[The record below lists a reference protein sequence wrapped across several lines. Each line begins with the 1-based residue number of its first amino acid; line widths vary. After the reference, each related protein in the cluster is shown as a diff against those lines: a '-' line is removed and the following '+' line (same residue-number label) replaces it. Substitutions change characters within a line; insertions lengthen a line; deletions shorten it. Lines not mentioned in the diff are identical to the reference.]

1 MENILSYLEKST
13 MIVSNVVW
21 PIFIPFLLLVG
32 IYICAQVILN
42 IRSLTT
48 IKSKLNLKYIVPQSS
63 VALGAMM
70 GTGTIIGF
78 LSALSNLAISGQI
91 YVEAVAMWA
100 LLGSIV
106 LIPISYCESLIAK
119 VVGMEPKDYI
129 KSFVSKSASKTYIV
143 AIILLYVFAIG
154 GVQFS
159 GIEAIMIT
167 TLNKVF
173 NIELNEMQRYLYIVI
188 PLIGIITIIVLKNRQ
203 DIFIKS
209 MIGMILVAVVIYFIF
224 FGLFATKTSHYIP
237 IFIERVMIGFKNPI
251 SMILGIPLGL
261 IFGMQRVI
269 QIAEPGLGTLALASM
284 KSDSSPR
291 VAGTISLI
299 LTTTLVVVS
308 IVVTS
313 YIASYGLNAGIIT
326 FSEVGVQ
333 RLVSY
338 FETVISVTGGFG
350 FTILFIFIILS
361 GMTTLLGSYILL
373 NNLIERE
380 TYKKN
385 IMYISLLIVAGALAI
400 FKFDVL
406 FNLLN
411 ILLFIATSLNITALA
426 MFTEFEWSKY
436 KINCYSSKN
445 TRKKIA

>member
-1 MENILSYLEKST
+1 MENILSYLEQFT
-13 MIVSNVVW
+13 TIISNVVW

-32 IYICAQVILN
+32 IYISSQVILN

-48 IKSKLNLKYIVPQSS
+48 KKSCVNLKYIVPQAS

-78 LSALSNLAISGQI
+78 IGALSNLAISGQI
-91 YVEAVAMWA
+91 YVEAVAIWA
-100 LLGSIV
+100 LLGSFV
-106 LIPISYCESLIAK
+106 LIPISYCETLIAK
-119 VVGMEPKDYI
+119 IVGMEPKEYI
-129 KSFVSKSASKTYIV
+129 KSFVCKGAAKVYIV
-143 AIILLYVFAIG
+143 ALILLYVFAIG

-167 TLNKVF
+167 TLDKVF
-173 NIELNEMQRYLYIVI
+173 SIELSELQRYLYIVI

-203 DIFIKS
+203 DIFIKC
-209 MIGMILVAVVIYFIF
+209 MIGMILVAVTIYFIF
-224 FGLFATKTSHYIP
+224 FGLFAAKTSSYIP
-237 IFIERVMIGFKNPI
+237 VFIERVIIGFKNPV

-284 KSDSSPR
+284 KSDSNPR

-313 YIASYGLNAGIIT
+313 YIASYGLDKGIIT
-326 FSEVGVQ
+326 FSEVGVY

-338 FETVISVTGGFG
+338 FETVISVTGSFG
-350 FTILFIFIILS
+350 FAILFIFIILS
-361 GMTTLLGSYILL
+361 GMTTLLGAYILL
-373 NNLIERE
+373 NNLIEKE
-380 TYKKN
+380 TVKKN
-385 IMYISLLIVAGALAI
+385 TLYIALLVVSGALSV
-400 FKFDVL
+400 FKFDIL

-411 ILLFIATSLNITALA
+411 ILLFIATSINITALA

-436 KINCYSSKN
+436 KIKN
-445 TRKKIA
+445 YIYNERVS